1 MDNFTNHPLYRIH
14 TIDSAM
20 GSLWDYYKK
29 NFLVLFLASFVV
41 SLGSQL
47 ISVQINFGD
56 LTNYSD
62 PGQLLDMYKKMM
74 VPFLELA
81 ALSLVFNVILQYY
94 VMFHPL
100 EEHPD
105 FFTAAFKSLKY
116 VPTYLIILIL
126 FSFMASIALVLGIFI
141 FFIGIIF
148 AAFWLA
154 MVFMFIL
161 PTLMAEDNNIG
172 NAISRTFALSH
183 RGFLTNMGWTA
194 ILILILMIISV
205 FITGLIMIP
214 FTGSFLKI
222 ISNPENAANVMKINS
237 NPLYIVLSALLGGF
251 ITPIIPIFSSILYF
265 NARARETK
273 VLSPIQDNEPNKVR
287 VEDLYAK
294 PYSDDHPDNPDN
306 KSKV

>member
-29 NFLVLFLASFVV
+29 NFIVLFLASFVV
-41 SLGSQL
+41 SIGSQL
-47 ISVQINFGD
+47 ISVQINYGD
-56 LTNYSD
+56 MTSYTD
-62 PGQLLDMYKKMM
+62 PGQLLEMYKKMM
-74 VPFLELA
+74 IPFLELA
-81 ALSLVFNVILQYY
+81 AVSLVFNVILQYY

-126 FSFMASIALVLGIFI
+126 FSFMASIALVLGII
-141 FFIGIIF
+141 VFFIGVIF
-148 AAFWLA
+148 ALFWLA

-161 PTLMAEDNNIG
+161 PTLMAEGNNIG
-172 NAISRTFALSH
+172 NAISRTFSLSH
-183 RGFLTNMGWTA
+183 RGFWTNMGWTA

-205 FITGLIMIP
+205 FIAGIIMIP

-222 ISNPENAANVMKINS
+222 ISNPENVANVTKINS
-237 NPLYIVLSALLGGF
+237 NPLYIILSALLGGF

-265 NARARETK
+265 NARAKEIK
-273 VLSPIQDNEPNKVR
+273 IASPVQNNEPDKVR